1 MNIYLTKGINS
12 FNVKEMEFVNFA
24 PLKKS
29 WINIATV
36 LNRNFD
42 FECEWIYVAK
52 VNEYIRN

>member
-1 MNIYLTKGINS
+1 MNINLIKGINS

-24 PLKKS
+24 PFKKS